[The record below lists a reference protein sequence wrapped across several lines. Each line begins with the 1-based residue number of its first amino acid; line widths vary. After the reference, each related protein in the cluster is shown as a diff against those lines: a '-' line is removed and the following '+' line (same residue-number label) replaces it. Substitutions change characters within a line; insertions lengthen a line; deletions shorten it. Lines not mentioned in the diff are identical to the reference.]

1 LRGDVLILV
10 TSAFGNQGK
19 KLIPKLAAA
28 GAIVR
33 ALRVSA
39 GGEAELK
46 SLGAAEV
53 MIGDASDPM
62 VLREALRNVSSV
74 YHVGP
79 SAHPRERQMGL
90 AMVDAAVA
98 AGIKHLVFSSVL
110 HAILTGLIQ
119 HKLKR
124 DIEEYLISAPIN
136 FTILQP
142 ADYMQVQRI
151 KGAFEMQQFV
161 LAWSLDSR
169 QSMVD
174 LEDVTDVA
182 AKVLLEGEPHYGA
195 TYELSAPGCFTA
207 YEIGDIIARI
217 TGKPISVVETSPEA
231 RMRDH
236 LSNRLLEDDIA
247 YQLSVFQALRKWY
260 SGHDFVGNPMV
271 LTMLLGRKPTSLE
284 DYIAR
289 EYAKFHA
296 AA

>member
-1 LRGDVLILV
+1 VYGDVLILV

-19 KLIPKLAAA
+19 KLIPKLAAT
-28 GAIVR
+28 GAKVR
-33 ALRVSA
+33 ALRFSP

-46 SLGAAEV
+46 ALGATEV
-53 MIGDASDPM
+53 MIGDASDHL

-90 AMVDAAVA
+90 AMIDEAVA

-110 HAILTGLIQ
+110 HAILTDLIQ

-142 ADYMQVQRI
+142 SDYLQVQRI
-151 KGAFEMQQFV
+151 KGAFETQKLVM
-161 LAWSLDSR
+161 AWSLNSR
-169 QSMVD
+169 QSVVD
-174 LEDVTDVA
+174 LEDVTEVA
-182 AKVLLEGEPHYGA
+182 AKVLLEGETHYGA

-207 YEIGDIIARI
+207 YEIGDIIERI

-231 RMRDH
+231 RMRDQ
-236 LSNRLLEDDIA
+236 LSNRPLDDDIS

-260 SGHDFVGNPMV
+260 SGHDFVGNSMV
-271 LTMLLGRKPTSLE
+271 LTMLLGRKPTSIE

-289 EYAKFHA
+289 EYARFKA
-296 AA
+296 PA